1 MANDTTILK
10 TVWNGDATGKGNI
23 KTNCLETDITIPK
36 HLGGNGEVQEPKE
49 ILIASAT
56 ACFTMTLTG
65 MLQGRKLLVEQIT
78 MDTESTKSKEEGF
91 KIIHSPHIILSAG
104 TTDEQIQTAHKA
116 IELAKKRCEAG
127 TMLRQADG
135 QIQAKRTV
143 SVS

>member
-23 KTNCLETDITIPK
+23 KANFLETDIAIPK
-36 HLGGNGEVQEPKE
+36 PLGGNGEGAEPKE

-65 MLQGRKLLVEQIT
+65 MLQGRKLLVEKIT

-104 TTDEQIQTAHKA
+104 TTDV
-116 IELAKKRCEAG
+116 
-127 TMLRQADG
+127 
-135 QIQAKRTV
+135 QIQAKGTV